1 MTSVHRVLVVEDHEP
16 FRRVLC
22 ELLRQRP
29 DVLIVGEAADGL
41 GAIRQAEELRPD
53 MVMLDIG
60 LPLLSGIEA
69 AERMR
74 TVVPE
79 ARFMFVTN
87 ETSLEVVE
95 LAFRRGAHG
104 YVYKPR
110 THRDVLPV
118 FEAIMRGGRFV
129 SGGLERIARGD
140 SLASHHHQLLFYSS
154 DAAVVGAY
162 SRFIARQLHDGNSV
176 IVLVTDAHEA
186 SIRRTLRESHVDLAM
201 AIRQERYIPVNI
213 SELLASVTVDGWPE
227 RARFQKEAEDLVAAA
242 AGRVSD
248 RRGRVTA
255 CGECAPT
262 LWAQGHLAAAVQLEH
277 LWDELASSHQMD
289 TLCAYPLI
297 ARQESRESVTRLCA
311 EHTDVEIS

>member
-16 FRRVLC
+16 FRRLLC

-74 TVVPE
+74 TVVPD

-140 SLASHHHQLLFYSS
+140 SLSSHRHQVLFYSS
-154 DAAVVGAY
+154 DTVLVGAFTRFV
-162 SRFIARQLHDGNSV
+162 SRNLHEGKS
-176 IVLVTDAHEA
+176 VLVF
-186 SIRRTLRESHVDLAM
+186 LREMHEQSLRRSLEVSYVDFDL
-201 AIRQERYIPVNI
+201 AIRQERYLPVKI
-213 SELLASVTVDGWPE
+213 SELLAKVMVDGSPDP
-227 RARFQKEAEDLVAAA
+227 ARFRDAAEDVVAA
-242 AGRVSD
+242 AGR
-248 RRGRVTA
+248 RATA
-255 CGECAPT
+255 RYAKVAAAGECSAT
-262 LWAQGHLAAAVQLEH
+262 VWARGHVDATIQFEH
-277 LWDELASSHQMD
+277 LWDEVATRHQLD
-289 TLCAYPLI
+289 TLCAFPLI
-297 ARQESRESVTRLCA
+297 ARQESRVSVTRLCA
-311 EHTDVEIS
+311 EHTDAEIS

>member
-1 MTSVHRVLVVEDHEP
+1 LTSVHRVLVVEDHEP

-22 ELLRQRP
+22 ELLRQRD

-60 LPLLSGIEA
+60 LPLMSGIEA

-74 TVVPE
+74 TVVPD

-140 SLASHHHQLLFYSS
+140 SLASHHHQVLFYSS
-154 DAAVVGAY
+154 DAVLVG
-162 SRFIARQLHDGNSV
+162 SLTRFIANVLHAGTAV
-176 IVLVTDAHEA
+176 LVLVTDMHQQHLERSLKA
-186 SIRRTLRESHVDLAM
+186 SRVDLPL
-201 AIRQERYIPVNI
+201 AIRQGQYVPLNIGDMLAKVMVNGRPDQ
-213 SELLASVTVDGWPE
+213 T
-227 RARFQKEAEDLVAAA
+227 RFLEAVEDLLIAAAQRTAGRYGKVAA
-242 AGRVSD
+242 V
-248 RRGRVTA
+248 
-255 CGECAPT
+255 GECSPT
-262 LWAQGHLAAAVQLEH
+262 VWARGDVDAAIQLEH
-277 LWDELASSHQMD
+277 LWDGIAKSHQMD
-289 TLCAYPLI
+289 VLCAYPLS
-297 ARQESRESVTRLCA
+297 AREDSHAVRSLCA